1 LDKYVQSPEF
11 DAEKIAKVSTAA
23 AGLCKWSCAM
33 SIYGAVYKTVAPKR
47 EKLKQ
52 AMMSLEKKQAALR
65 KAQASL
71 QEVKEKV
78 QALQDKYD
86 TSISTKERLALES
99 STLEMKLERADQL
112 VNGLSGERE
121 RWEGSVADLYK
132 DISNSVGDCVVAAA
146 FLSYAGD
153 KLDYWRVQ
161 QKRYL
166 TIIMDSG
173 PFNSDYRRLLVTETW
188 MPMIVKLQI
197 PISPTFDFSLF
208 LAEPT
213 DVREWNLKGLPS
225 DAFSIENGVL
235 VTRGRRWPLMVD
247 PQVWE
252 SKLIIVLT

>member
-1 LDKYVQSPEF
+1 MVLSAVLVLRKAGNNDWAEAKKHMSDTNFLKQLIEYDKDNMSDALLKKLDKYVQNPDF
-11 DAEKIAKVSTAA
+11 DADKIAKVSTAA

-52 AMMSLEKKQAALR
+52 AMMSLEKKQSALR

-86 TSISTKERLALES
+86 TSISTKERLAQES

-132 DISNSVGDCVVAAA
+132 DIANSVGDCVVAAA
-146 FLSYAGD
+146 FLSYAGFG
-153 KLDYWRVQ
+153 LININ
-161 QKRYL
+161 
-166 TIIMDSG
+166 T
-173 PFNSDYRRLLVTETW
+173 FN
-188 MPMIVKLQI
+188 QN
-197 PISPTFDFSLF
+197 DF
-208 LAEPT
+208 
-213 DVREWNLKGLPS
+213 
-225 DAFSIENGVL
+225 
-235 VTRGRRWPLMVD
+235 
-247 PQVWE
+247 
-252 SKLIIVLT
+252 